1 MGNNSSSMEDNKE
14 GLEEYK
20 RALDRYLQVLTQNQN
35 RHASSDKS
43 NKADAVKRF
52 EDKITA
58 KSAEL
63 QKGLEPLKAR
73 SETDMGFE
81 ERFAALTA
89 IEPLVDEI
97 EQLSREYLAQYP
109 KEAEEFGLSVQLLE
123 QQQQEKGP
131 RGA

>member
-14 GLEEYK
+14 GLQAYK
-20 RALDRYLQVLTQNQN
+20 RALDPYLQEFLQKKN

-43 NKADAVKRF
+43 DKPDAVKRF
-52 EDKITA
+52 EDEITA

-89 IEPLVDEI
+89 LEPLVDEV

-123 QQQQEKGP
+123 QQRYKKGP
-131 RGA
+131 GGA